1 MINKIY
7 IKIKQFIHNEWKFL
21 IILLLLVGLTI
32 YPVDCYIITGGG
44 IISATDRVNVKGK
57 KEKKGSFNLAYV
69 SELKGT
75 LYTYLLSYIIP
86 SFERESTDNYKY
98 DKTENTKDID
108 FRNNLLLNEANNN
121 AIYVAYTKAR
131 KTIKVKSK
139 KLFVYYVDKEAD
151 TDLEVGDEIIEV
163 NGVKINDYDE
173 LRELINTLDDK
184 EAISIKIKKNNNY
197 RTKTATIFTR
207 DNQKYIGIN
216 LITDTEYKLSPKIDI
231 TFKKSEGGPS
241 GGLMMSLEIYSQ
253 LIKKDLTKGRK
264 IVGTGTINKD
274 GTCGEIDGV
283 KYKLKGAV
291 KNSADIFIV
300 PTGKNYEE
308 AVKEKKKHNY
318 KIKII
323 EAKTF
328 SQVVKELS

>member
-44 IISATDRVNVKGK
+44 IISATDRVNVEGK

-163 NGVKINDYDE
+163 NGVKIND
-173 LRELINTLDDK
+173 
-184 EAISIKIKKNNNY
+184 
-197 RTKTATIFTR
+197 
-207 DNQKYIGIN
+207 
-216 LITDTEYKLSPKIDI
+216 
-231 TFKKSEGGPS
+231 
-241 GGLMMSLEIYSQ
+241 
-253 LIKKDLTKGRK
+253 
-264 IVGTGTINKD
+264 
-274 GTCGEIDGV
+274 
-283 KYKLKGAV
+283 
-291 KNSADIFIV
+291 
-300 PTGKNYEE
+300 
-308 AVKEKKKHNY
+308 
-318 KIKII
+318 
-323 EAKTF
+323 
-328 SQVVKELS
+328 